1 MAKKLKELLNKAKEK
16 FNELL
21 DEVKQSGYDAKQSY
35 QEMEHKFREWRD
47 AEFKKF
53 NEALKNEEVKYCM
66 KHKAEICAHEE
77 TVLVSENT
85 IPSQDSDSVA

>member
-16 FNELL
+16 FSELL
-21 DEVKQSGYDAKQSY
+21 EEIKNTGYDAKQSY

-53 NEALKNEEVKYCM
+53 NDALKNEEVKYCM
-66 KHKAEICAHEE
+66 KYKAEICAHEE
-77 TVLVSENT
+77 TVLFPET
-85 IPSQDSDSVA
+85 AAPSQDSDILA

>member
-16 FNELL
+16 FNDIMDSTKAER
-21 DEVKQSGYDAKQSY
+21 ESIKAHYK
-35 QEMEHKFREWRD
+35 EMEHKFREWRD
-47 AEFKKF
+47 AELKKF